1 MKFVLI
7 LAALFLLA
15 FLVTV
20 VAALG
25 VTGNL
30 SGEALSKLLGGG
42 QPAAADPAQGD
53 DLDQLARM
61 VRDREKALDE
71 ERASVEENRKRVE
84 QTKREMEELM
94 VKLGQTMQDV
104 AATGE
109 RADVEYQERL
119 KSVAD
124 TIASMDKKSA
134 AQALDEYT
142 PERAAEIL
150 SKLDED
156 ARATILSEMDP
167 GKVAPILEEL
177 RRTAFGPLAT
187 P

>member
-1 MKFVLI
+1 MKLVLI
-7 LAALFLLA
+7 LTAMFLLV
-15 FLVTV
+15 FLGTV

-30 SGEALSKLLGGG
+30 SGEALSKIFGGG
-42 QPAAADPAQGD
+42 PPAVVDPALGD

-71 ERASVEENRKRVE
+71 ERASVDEDRKRVE
-84 QTKREMEELM
+84 QAKREMEELM
-94 VKLGQTMQDV
+94 VKLGQTMRDV
-104 AATGE
+104 AVTGE
-109 RADVEYQERL
+109 KADADYQERL
-119 KSVAD
+119 QSVAD
-124 TIASMDKKSA
+124 TIASMNKKSA
-134 AQALDEYT
+134 AQALAEYT

-156 ARATILSEMDP
+156 ARATILSGMDP

-177 RRTAFGPLAT
+177 RRTAFGPFPA